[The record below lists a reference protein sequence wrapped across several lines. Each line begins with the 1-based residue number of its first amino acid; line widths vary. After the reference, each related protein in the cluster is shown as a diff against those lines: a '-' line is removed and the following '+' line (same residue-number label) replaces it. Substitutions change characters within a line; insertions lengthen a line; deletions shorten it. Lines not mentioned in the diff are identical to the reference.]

1 VEAESCH
8 KKSNQAVQ
16 NALTL
21 AGSGATVAKFLESQ
35 VALLST
41 GPSVVAVNTIGA
53 LLIGLVILKS
63 SNVSNI
69 YFNSKSQWKLVNVIT
84 KNVIAWIL

>member
-8 KKSNQAVQ
+8 KKSNQAFQ
-16 NALTL
+16 NFVTL
-21 AGSGATVAKFLESQ
+21 AGSGATVANYIKSQ
-35 VALLST
+35 VALLSI

-69 YFNSKSQWKLVNVIT
+69 YFNGKSQWKLVNVIT